1 MGRTRP
7 GLDQITD
14 EGENSPTVL
23 AGCFESSGRYPRRRS
38 LALLADAF
46 AWLEPLTDK
55 MAVMTTARQDQDFAT
70 LLAAIAGFPGGA
82 SLAQVTVA
90 ARLPISERT
99 LI

>member
-1 MGRTRP
+1 MSDT
-7 GLDQITD
+7 
-14 EGENSPTVL
+14 
-23 AGCFESSGRYPRRRS
+23 
-38 LALLADAF
+38 
-46 AWLEPLTDK
+46 LTDK